1 MGNHGLGQKETSKET
16 LDNFLSDLY
25 VQTSLGSTTV
35 ERQKH
40 ELTERSVS
48 FESLLL
54 SLSDVG
60 LNEGLNITEP
70 YTWQVPTEHE
80 FPKSAI
86 PGCCCPANRAAA
98 LGTSQPSLS
107 WLSHCKMT
115 SQYEML
121 PSAHFQ
127 ASCLLKFWIKGRMC
141 AWFGLPSRHGRS
153 WTRGCSLSQGIKTHG
168 WSLDQALK
176 TRRPQQSC
184 SLSMRVQGRQVERN
198 GFFSMQNG
206 PGPVM
211 SVFQWGPLSLCA
223 EITES
228 PLVDVTSSPTMQN
241 YQSSMYEERK

>member
-16 LDNFLSDLY
+16 LDSFLSDFY

-35 ERQKH
+35 KRQKH

-86 PGCCCPANRAAA
+86 PGHCCPAYRAAA
-98 LGTSQPSLS
+98 LGTSQPSLF
-107 WLSHCKMT
+107 WLSHCKLT

-153 WTRGCSLSQGIKTHG
+153 WTGGCSLSQGRKTHG
-168 WSLDQALK
+168 WSLDPTLK

-184 SLSMRVQGRQVERN
+184 SLSICVQGRQVERN
-198 GFFSMQNG
+198 GFFPCKMDQA
-206 PGPVM
+206 
-211 SVFQWGPLSLCA
+211 PLCLFFSGGL
-223 EITES
+223 
-228 PLVDVTSSPTMQN
+228 
-241 YQSSMYEERK
+241 